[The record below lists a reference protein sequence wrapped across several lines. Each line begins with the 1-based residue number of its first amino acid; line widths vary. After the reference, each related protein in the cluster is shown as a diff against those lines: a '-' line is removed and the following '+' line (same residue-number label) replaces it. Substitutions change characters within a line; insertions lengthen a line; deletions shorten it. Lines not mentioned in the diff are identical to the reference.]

1 MPEINLYGQTVGDV
15 VPDWNGAAVLPR
27 ETLIGQYCRLVPL
40 DADSHA
46 ADLFDAYAQAPDD
59 RDWTWLASS
68 RPTSVEAAACWVQG
82 KVTDASLVPYAVI
95 EQRSGRAVG
104 LVCFMAIERE
114 REHGSVEIGHVT
126 WSPRMK
132 NTVLGTE
139 SIWLL
144 LRQAFALGYRRVE
157 WKCDSLNTASRR
169 AAERLGFIFEGR
181 FRQKIVRKGR
191 NRDSDWL
198 SMIDSEWPQCD
209 AVLQRWL
216 AAENFDENGR
226 QRQSMAEC
234 FSCETANAET
244 VQMQQQGYQQRWQQE
259 HGSLTQTPPALLAD
273 LLAAQPRN
281 PNLCYDTL
289 SSRAGLAALTKANV
303 STSEPMAA
311 IINTEVD
318 TGERRIPVRI
328 YRPELTGEPKVVL
341 FIHGGGHLSGSVEVY
356 DPVARHLAMATGNIV
371 VSVDYRLAPENPY
384 PAGLSDAKAV
394 IENVWSLLESQHIPY
409 TRQLTLIGD
418 SGGGAFSATLAAYF
432 SREQPGF
439 IHRLVLIYPSLD
451 YTLNWPSVQE
461 NGAGKLLDESKI
473 RWYFQQY
480 FRNGEDRKQ
489 TSPLYLPLSQDFPPT
504 LVVSG
509 GLDPLRDENFAFV
522 ARLQAERIPVQHV
535 HFPGMTHAYLMLE
548 DKVPQEAKAT
558 YLAIG
563 DFVKK

>member
-68 RPTSVEAAACWVQG
+68 RPTSVEAAVCWVQG

-104 LVCFMAIERE
+104 LVCFMAIE

-234 FSCETANAET
+234 FSCETANVET
-244 VQMQQQGYQQRWQQE
+244 VQTQQQGYQQRWQQE

-273 LLAAQPRN
+273 FLAAQPRN

-328 YRPELTGEPKVVL
+328 YRPALTGEPKVVV

-418 SGGGAFSATLAAYF
+418 SGGGAFSVTLAAYF

-461 NGAGKLLDESKI
+461 NGTGKLLDESKI

-480 FRNGEDRKQ
+480 FRNEEDRKQ

-522 ARLQAERIPVQHV
+522 ARLQAEGIPVQHV

>member
-114 REHGSVEIGHVT
+114 HGSVEIGHVT

-209 AVLQRWL
+209 TVLQRWL

-234 FSCETANAET
+234 FSCETANVET
-244 VQMQQQGYQQRWQQE
+244 VQTQQQGYQQRWQQE

-328 YRPELTGEPKVVL
+328 YRPALTGEPKVVV

-394 IENVWSLLESQHIPY
+394 IENVWSLLESQHFPY

-418 SGGGAFSATLAAYF
+418 SGGGAFSTTLAACF

-451 YTLNWPSVQE
+451 YMLNWPSVQE
-461 NGAGKLLDESKI
+461 NGTGKLLDESKI

-480 FRNGEDRKQ
+480 FRNEEDRKQ
-489 TSPLYLPLSQDFPPT
+489 MSPLYLPLSQDFPPT

-522 ARLQAERIPVQHV
+522 ARLQVEGIPVQHV

>member
-68 RPTSVEAAACWVQG
+68 RPTSVEAAVCWVQG

-104 LVCFMAIERE
+104 LVCFMAIE

-234 FSCETANAET
+234 FSCETANVET
-244 VQMQQQGYQQRWQQE
+244 VQTQQQGYQQRWQQE

-328 YRPELTGEPKVVL
+328 YRPALTGEPKVVV

-394 IENVWSLLESQHIPY
+394 IENVWSLLDSQHIPY

-461 NGAGKLLDESKI
+461 NGTGKLLDESKV

-480 FRNGEDRKQ
+480 FRNEEDRKQ

-509 GLDPLRDENFAFV
+509 GLDPLRDEDFAFV
-522 ARLQAERIPVQHV
+522 ARLQAEGIPVQHV

-563 DFVKK
+563 DFVRD

>member
-40 DADSHA
+40 DAGSHA

-68 RPTSVEAAACWVQG
+68 RPTSVEAAVCWVQG

-104 LVCFMAIERE
+104 LVCFMAIE

-216 AAENFDENGR
+216 ATENFDENGR

-234 FSCETANAET
+234 FSCETANVET
-244 VQMQQQGYQQRWQQE
+244 VQTQQQGYQQRWQQE

-289 SSRAGLAALTKANV
+289 CSRAGLAALTKANV

-328 YRPELTGEPKVVL
+328 YRPALTGEPKVVV

-418 SGGGAFSATLAAYF
+418 SGGGAFSTTLAAYF

-461 NGAGKLLDESKI
+461 NGIGKLLDESKI

-480 FRNGEDRKQ
+480 FRNEEDRKQ

-522 ARLQAERIPVQHV
+522 ARLQAEGIPVQHV

>member
-104 LVCFMAIERE
+104 LVCFMAIE

-234 FSCETANAET
+234 FSCETANVET
-244 VQMQQQGYQQRWQQE
+244 VQTQQQGYQQRWQQE

-289 SSRAGLAALTKANV
+289 CSRAGLAALTKANV

-328 YRPELTGEPKVVL
+328 YRPALTGEPKVVV

-418 SGGGAFSATLAAYF
+418 SGGGAFSTTLAAYF

-461 NGAGKLLDESKI
+461 NGIGKLLDESKI

-480 FRNGEDRKQ
+480 FRNEEDRKQ

-522 ARLQAERIPVQHV
+522 ARLQAEGIPVQHV

>member
-68 RPTSVEAAACWVQG
+68 RPTSVEAAVCWVQG
-82 KVTDASLVPYAVI
+82 KSSDASLVPYAVI

-104 LVCFMAIERE
+104 LVCFMAIE

-328 YRPELTGEPKVVL
+328 YRPALTGEPKVVL

-394 IENVWSLLESQHIPY
+394 IENVWSLLESQHTPY

>member
-15 VPDWNGAAVLPR
+15 VPDWKGAAVLPR
-27 ETLIGQYCRLVPL
+27 EELVGQYCRLVPL

-68 RPTSVEAAACWVQG
+68 RPTSVEATVGWIEA
-82 KVTDASLVPYAVI
+82 KSTDTSLVPYAVV

-104 LVCFMAIERE
+104 LVCFMAIE

-139 SIWLL
+139 SVWLL
-144 LRQAFALGYRRVE
+144 LRQAFASGYRRVE

-198 SMIDSEWPQCD
+198 SIIDGEWPQRD
-209 AVLQRWL
+209 AALQRWL
-216 AAENFDENGR
+216 AADNFDENGQ
-226 QRQSMAEC
+226 QRRSLAEC
-234 FSCETANAET
+234 FSCETVNAET
-244 VQMQQQGYQQRWQQE
+244 VQTQRQDYQQRWQQE
-259 HGSLTQTPPALLAD
+259 HGPVAQTPPAPLAD
-273 LLAAQPRN
+273 FLAAQPRN
-281 PNLCYDTL
+281 PNPVYDTL

-303 STSEPMAA
+303 STSKPMAA

-318 TGERRIPVRI
+318 TGKRRIPVRI
-328 YRPELTGEPKVVL
+328 YRPTLTGEPKVVV

-356 DPVARHLAMATGNIV
+356 DPIARHLAMATGNTV
-371 VSVDYRLAPENPY
+371 VSVDYRRAPENPY
-384 PAGLSDAKAV
+384 PAGLADAKAAV
-394 IENVWSLLESQHIPY
+394 ENVWSLLDSQHIPY

-418 SGGGAFSATLAAYF
+418 SGGGAFSATLAASF

-439 IHRLVLIYPSLD
+439 IQRLVLIYPSLD

-461 NGAGKLLDESKI
+461 NGSGKLLDESKI

-489 TSPLYLPLSQDFPPT
+489 ASPLYLPLSQNFPPT
-504 LVVSG
+504 LVFSG
-509 GLDPLRDENFAFV
+509 GLDPLRDEDFAFV
-522 ARLQAERIPVQHV
+522 ARLQAEGIPVQHE
-535 HFPGMTHAYLMLE
+535 HFPEMTHAYLMLE
-548 DKVPQEAKAT
+548 DKVPQAAQAT
-558 YLAIG
+558 YQAIG
-563 DFVKK
+563 EFVKK

>member
-104 LVCFMAIERE
+104 LVCFMAIE

-289 SSRAGLAALTKANV
+289 SSRAGLAALTKGNV

-328 YRPELTGEPKVVL
+328 YRPALTGEPKVVL

-371 VSVDYRLAPENPY
+371 VSVDYRLAPENPH

-563 DFVKK
+563 DFVRD

>member
-104 LVCFMAIERE
+104 LVCFMAIE

-328 YRPELTGEPKVVL
+328 YRPALTGEPKVVL

-394 IENVWSLLESQHIPY
+394 IENVWSLLESQNIPY

-418 SGGGAFSATLAAYF
+418 SGGGAFSATLTAYF

>member
-40 DADSHA
+40 DAGSHA

-68 RPTSVEAAACWVQG
+68 RPTSVEATACWVQG

-104 LVCFMAIERE
+104 LVCFMAIE

-209 AVLQRWL
+209 TVLQRWL

-234 FSCETANAET
+234 FSCETANVET
-244 VQMQQQGYQQRWQQE
+244 VQTQQQGYQQRWQQE

-328 YRPELTGEPKVVL
+328 YRPALTGEPKVVV

-394 IENVWSLLESQHIPY
+394 IENVWSLLESQHFPY

-418 SGGGAFSATLAAYF
+418 SGGGAFSTTLAAYF

-461 NGAGKLLDESKI
+461 NGTGKLLDESKI

-480 FRNGEDRKQ
+480 FRNEEDRKQ

-522 ARLQAERIPVQHV
+522 ARLQVEGIPVQHV

>member
-114 REHGSVEIGHVT
+114 HGSVEIGHVT

-191 NRDSDWL
+191 NRNSDWL

-216 AAENFDENGR
+216 AAENFDEHGR

-273 LLAAQPRN
+273 FLAAQPRN

-328 YRPELTGEPKVVL
+328 YRPALTGEPKVVV
-341 FIHGGGHLSGSVEVY
+341 FIHGGGHLSGSVDVY
-356 DPVARHLAMATGNIV
+356 DPVTRHLAMATGNIV

-409 TRQLTLIGD
+409 SRQLTLIGD

-461 NGAGKLLDESKI
+461 NGTGKLLDESKI

-522 ARLQAERIPVQHV
+522 ARLQAEGIPVQHV

-563 DFVKK
+563 EFVRD

>member
-104 LVCFMAIERE
+104 LVCFMAIE

-226 QRQSMAEC
+226 QRLSMAEC

-289 SSRAGLAALTKANV
+289 SSRAGLAALTKGNV

-328 YRPELTGEPKVVL
+328 YRPALTGEPKVVL

-394 IENVWSLLESQHIPY
+394 IENVWSLLDSQHIPY

-461 NGAGKLLDESKI
+461 NGTGKLLDESKI

-480 FRNGEDRKQ
+480 FRNEEDRKQ

>member
-68 RPTSVEAAACWVQG
+68 RPTSVEAAVCWVQG
-82 KVTDASLVPYAVI
+82 KSSDASLVPYAVI

-104 LVCFMAIERE
+104 LVCFMAIE

-209 AVLQRWL
+209 TVLQRWL

-234 FSCETANAET
+234 FSCETANVET
-244 VQMQQQGYQQRWQQE
+244 VQTQQQGYQQRWQQE

-328 YRPELTGEPKVVL
+328 YRPALTGEPKVVV

-394 IENVWSLLESQHIPY
+394 IENVWSLLDSQYIPY

-461 NGAGKLLDESKI
+461 NGTGKLLDESKI

-480 FRNGEDRKQ
+480 FRNEEDRKQ

-509 GLDPLRDENFAFV
+509 GLDPLRDEDFAFV

-548 DKVPQEAKAT
+548 DKVQQEAKAT

-563 DFVKK
+563 EFVRD

>member
-46 ADLFDAYAQAPDD
+46 ADLFDAYAQALDD

-104 LVCFMAIERE
+104 LVCFMAIE

-216 AAENFDENGR
+216 AAENFDEHGR

-244 VQMQQQGYQQRWQQE
+244 VQMLQQGYQQRWQQE

-273 LLAAQPRN
+273 FLAAQPRN

-289 SSRAGLAALTKANV
+289 SSRAGLVALTKANV

-328 YRPELTGEPKVVL
+328 YRPALTGEPKVVV
-341 FIHGGGHLSGSVEVY
+341 FIHGGGHLSGSVDVY
-356 DPVARHLAMATGNIV
+356 DPVTRHLAMATGNIV

-409 TRQLTLIGD
+409 SRQLTLIGD

-461 NGAGKLLDESKI
+461 NGTGKLLDESKI

-522 ARLQAERIPVQHV
+522 ARLQAEGIPVQHV

-563 DFVKK
+563 EFVRD

>member
-46 ADLFDAYAQAPDD
+46 ADLFGAYAQAPDD

-68 RPTSVEAAACWVQG
+68 RPTSVEAAVCWVQG
-82 KVTDASLVPYAVI
+82 KSSDASLVPYAVI

-104 LVCFMAIERE
+104 LVCFMAIE

-244 VQMQQQGYQQRWQQE
+244 VQMQQHGYQQRWQQE

-328 YRPELTGEPKVVL
+328 YRPALTGEPKVVL

>member
-114 REHGSVEIGHVT
+114 HGSVEIGHVT

-216 AAENFDENGR
+216 ATENFDENGQ

-234 FSCETANAET
+234 FSCETANVET
-244 VQMQQQGYQQRWQQE
+244 VQTQQQGYQQRWQQE

-328 YRPELTGEPKVVL
+328 YRPALTGEPKVVV
-341 FIHGGGHLSGSVEVY
+341 FIHGGGHLSGSVDVY

-394 IENVWSLLESQHIPY
+394 TENVWSLLDSQHIPY

-461 NGAGKLLDESKI
+461 NGTGKLLDESKI

-480 FRNGEDRKQ
+480 FRNEEDRKQ

-522 ARLQAERIPVQHV
+522 ARLQAEGIPVQHV

-548 DKVPQEAKAT
+548 DKVLQEAKAT

-563 DFVKK
+563 DFVRD

>member
-40 DADSHA
+40 DAGSHA

-68 RPTSVEAAACWVQG
+68 RPTSVEAAVCWVQG

-104 LVCFMAIERE
+104 LVCFMAIE

-216 AAENFDENGR
+216 ATENFDENGR

-234 FSCETANAET
+234 FSCETANVET
-244 VQMQQQGYQQRWQQE
+244 VQTQQQDYQQRWQQE

-273 LLAAQPRN
+273 LLTAQPRN
-281 PNLCYDTL
+281 PNLCYDTF

-328 YRPELTGEPKVVL
+328 YRPALTGEPKVVV

-394 IENVWSLLESQHIPY
+394 IENVWSLLDSQHIPY

-418 SGGGAFSATLAAYF
+418 SGGGAFSTTLAAYF

-461 NGAGKLLDESKI
+461 NGTGKLLDESKI

-480 FRNGEDRKQ
+480 FRNEEDRKQ

-522 ARLQAERIPVQHV
+522 ARLQAEGIPVQHV

>member
-68 RPTSVEAAACWVQG
+68 RPTSVEAAVCWVQG
-82 KVTDASLVPYAVI
+82 KSSDASLVPYAVI

-104 LVCFMAIERE
+104 LVCFMAIE

-328 YRPELTGEPKVVL
+328 YRPALTGEPKVVL

-394 IENVWSLLESQHIPY
+394 KENVWSLLESQHIPY

-432 SREQPGF
+432 SREQQGF

-563 DFVKK
+563 DFVRD

>member
-46 ADLFDAYAQAPDD
+46 ADLFDSYAQAPDD

-104 LVCFMAIERE
+104 LVCFMAIE

-234 FSCETANAET
+234 FSCETANVET
-244 VQMQQQGYQQRWQQE
+244 VQTQQQDYQQRWQQE

-328 YRPELTGEPKVVL
+328 YRPALTGEPKVVV

-394 IENVWSLLESQHIPY
+394 IENVWSLLDSQHIPY

-461 NGAGKLLDESKI
+461 NGTGKLLDESKI

-480 FRNGEDRKQ
+480 FRNEEDRKQ

-504 LVVSG
+504 LVFSG
-509 GLDPLRDENFAFV
+509 GLDPLRDEDFAFV
-522 ARLQAERIPVQHV
+522 ARLQAEGIPVQHV

-558 YLAIG
+558 YLTIG

>member
-40 DADSHA
+40 DAGSHA

-68 RPTSVEAAACWVQG
+68 RPTSVEAAVCWVQG

-104 LVCFMAIERE
+104 LVCFMAIE

-234 FSCETANAET
+234 FSCETANVET
-244 VQMQQQGYQQRWQQE
+244 VQTQQQGYQQRWQQE

-328 YRPELTGEPKVVL
+328 YRPALTGEPKVVV

-418 SGGGAFSATLAAYF
+418 SGGGAFSTTLAAYF

-461 NGAGKLLDESKI
+461 NGTGKLLDESKI

-480 FRNGEDRKQ
+480 FRNEEDRKQ

-522 ARLQAERIPVQHV
+522 ARLQAEGIPVQHV
-535 HFPGMTHAYLMLE
+535 HFPGMMHAYLMLE

-563 DFVKK
+563 DFVRD

>member
-104 LVCFMAIERE
+104 LVCFMAIE

-328 YRPELTGEPKVVL
+328 YRPALTGEPKVVL

-409 TRQLTLIGD
+409 TCQLTLIGD

-563 DFVKK
+563 DFVRD

>member
-68 RPTSVEAAACWVQG
+68 RPTSVEAAVCWVQG

-104 LVCFMAIERE
+104 LVCFMAIE

-234 FSCETANAET
+234 FSCETANVET
-244 VQMQQQGYQQRWQQE
+244 VQTQQQGYQQRWQQE

-328 YRPELTGEPKVVL
+328 YRPALTGEPKVVV

-461 NGAGKLLDESKI
+461 NGTGKLLDESKI

-480 FRNGEDRKQ
+480 FRNEEDRKQ

-522 ARLQAERIPVQHV
+522 ARLQAEGIPVQHV

>member
-104 LVCFMAIERE
+104 LVCFMAIE

-273 LLAAQPRN
+273 LLAAQPRD

-328 YRPELTGEPKVVL
+328 YRPALTGELKVVL

-418 SGGGAFSATLAAYF
+418 SGGGAFSATLTAYF

-439 IHRLVLIYPSLD
+439 IHRLVMIYPSLD

-489 TSPLYLPLSQDFPPT
+489 TSPLYLPLSQNFPPT

>member
-104 LVCFMAIERE
+104 LVCFMAIE

-234 FSCETANAET
+234 FSCETANVET
-244 VQMQQQGYQQRWQQE
+244 VQTQQQGYQQRWQQE

-289 SSRAGLAALTKANV
+289 CSRAGLAALTKANV

-328 YRPELTGEPKVVL
+328 YRPALTGEPKVVV

-418 SGGGAFSATLAAYF
+418 SGGGAFSTTLAAYF

-461 NGAGKLLDESKI
+461 NGIGKLLDESKI

-480 FRNGEDRKQ
+480 FRNEEDRKQ
-489 TSPLYLPLSQDFPPT
+489 TSPLYLPLSKDFPPT

-522 ARLQAERIPVQHV
+522 ARLQAEGIPVQHV

-548 DKVPQEAKAT
+548 DKVLQEAKAT

-563 DFVKK
+563 DFVRD

>member
-1 MPEINLYGQTVGDV
+1 MPEINIYGQTVGDV

-68 RPTSVEAAACWVQG
+68 RPTSVEAAVCWVQG

-104 LVCFMAIERE
+104 LVCFMAIA

-234 FSCETANAET
+234 FSCETANVET
-244 VQMQQQGYQQRWQQE
+244 VQTQQQGYQQRWQQE

-273 LLAAQPRN
+273 LLTAQPRN
-281 PNLCYDTL
+281 PNLCYDTF

-328 YRPELTGEPKVVL
+328 YRPALTGEPKVVV

-356 DPVARHLAMATGNIV
+356 DPVARHLAMAPGNIV

-394 IENVWSLLESQHIPY
+394 IENVWSLLDSQHIPY

-418 SGGGAFSATLAAYF
+418 SGGGAFSTTLAAYF

-461 NGAGKLLDESKI
+461 NGTGKLLDESKI

-480 FRNGEDRKQ
+480 FRNEEDRKQ

-522 ARLQAERIPVQHV
+522 ARLQAEGIPVQHV

>member
-68 RPTSVEAAACWVQG
+68 RPTSVEATACWVQG

-104 LVCFMAIERE
+104 LVCFMAIE

-328 YRPELTGEPKVVL
+328 YRPALTGEPKVVL

-480 FRNGEDRKQ
+480 FRNEEDRKQ

-558 YLAIG
+558 YLVIG

>member
-68 RPTSVEAAACWVQG
+68 RPTSVEAAVCWVQG
-82 KVTDASLVPYAVI
+82 KSSDASLVPYAVI

-104 LVCFMAIERE
+104 LVCFMAIE

-328 YRPELTGEPKVVL
+328 YRPALTGEPKVVL

>member
-46 ADLFDAYAQAPDD
+46 ADLFDAYAQALDD

-104 LVCFMAIERE
+104 LVCFMAIE

-216 AAENFDENGR
+216 AAENFDEHGR

-273 LLAAQPRN
+273 FLAAQPRN

-328 YRPELTGEPKVVL
+328 YRPALTGEPKVVV
-341 FIHGGGHLSGSVEVY
+341 FIHGGGHLSGSVDVY
-356 DPVARHLAMATGNIV
+356 DPVTRHLAMATGNIV

-409 TRQLTLIGD
+409 SRQLTLIGD

-461 NGAGKLLDESKI
+461 NGTGKLLDESKI

-522 ARLQAERIPVQHV
+522 ARLQAEGIPVQHV

-563 DFVKK
+563 EFVRD

>member
-68 RPTSVEAAACWVQG
+68 RPTSVEAAVCWVQG
-82 KVTDASLVPYAVI
+82 KSSDASLVPYAVI

-104 LVCFMAIERE
+104 LVCFMAIE

-244 VQMQQQGYQQRWQQE
+244 VQTQQQGYQQRWQQE

-328 YRPELTGEPKVVL
+328 YRPALTGEPKVVL

-394 IENVWSLLESQHIPY
+394 IENVWSLLDSQHIPY

-461 NGAGKLLDESKI
+461 NGTGKLLDESKI

-480 FRNGEDRKQ
+480 FRNEEDRKQ

-563 DFVKK
+563 DFVRD

>member
-40 DADSHA
+40 DTDSHA

-104 LVCFMAIERE
+104 LVCFMAIE

-209 AVLQRWL
+209 AVLQRWW

-234 FSCETANAET
+234 FSCETANVET
-244 VQMQQQGYQQRWQQE
+244 VQTQQQGYQQRWQQE

-328 YRPELTGEPKVVL
+328 YRPALTGEPKVVV

-418 SGGGAFSATLAAYF
+418 SGGGAFSTTLAAYF

-480 FRNGEDRKQ
+480 FRNEEDRKQ

-522 ARLQAERIPVQHV
+522 ARLQAEGIPVQHV

>member
-68 RPTSVEAAACWVQG
+68 RPTSVEAAVCWVQG

-104 LVCFMAIERE
+104 LVCFMAIE

-234 FSCETANAET
+234 FSCETANVET
-244 VQMQQQGYQQRWQQE
+244 VQTQQQGYQQRWQQE

-289 SSRAGLAALTKANV
+289 CSRAGLAALTKANV

-328 YRPELTGEPKVVL
+328 YRPALTGEPKVVV

-394 IENVWSLLESQHIPY
+394 IENVWSLLDSQHIPY

-418 SGGGAFSATLAAYF
+418 SGGGAFSSTLAAYF

-461 NGAGKLLDESKI
+461 NGTGKLLDESKI

-480 FRNGEDRKQ
+480 FRNEEDRKQ

-504 LVVSG
+504 LVFSG
-509 GLDPLRDENFAFV
+509 GLDPLRDEDFAFV
-522 ARLQAERIPVQHV
+522 ARLQAEGIPVQHV

-563 DFVKK
+563 DFVCD

>member
-68 RPTSVEAAACWVQG
+68 RPTSVEAAVCWVQG

-104 LVCFMAIERE
+104 LVCFMAIE

-234 FSCETANAET
+234 FSCETANVET
-244 VQMQQQGYQQRWQQE
+244 VQTQQQGYQQRWQQE

-289 SSRAGLAALTKANV
+289 CSRAGLAALTKANV

-328 YRPELTGEPKVVL
+328 YRPALTGEPKVVV

-394 IENVWSLLESQHIPY
+394 IENVWSLLDSQHIPY

-418 SGGGAFSATLAAYF
+418 SGGGAFSSTLAAYF

-461 NGAGKLLDESKI
+461 NGTGKLLDESKI

-480 FRNGEDRKQ
+480 FRNEEDRKQ

-504 LVVSG
+504 LVFSG
-509 GLDPLRDENFAFV
+509 GLDPLRDEDFAFV
-522 ARLQAERIPVQHV
+522 ARLQAEGIPVQHV

-558 YLAIG
+558 YLTIG
-563 DFVKK
+563 DFVRD

>member
-40 DADSHA
+40 DAGSHA

-68 RPTSVEAAACWVQG
+68 RPTSVEAAVCWVQG

-104 LVCFMAIERE
+104 LVCFMAIE

-234 FSCETANAET
+234 FSCETANVET
-244 VQMQQQGYQQRWQQE
+244 VQTQQQGYQQRWQQE

-289 SSRAGLAALTKANV
+289 CSRAGLAALTKANV

-328 YRPELTGEPKVVL
+328 YRPALTGEPKVVV

-371 VSVDYRLAPENPY
+371 VSVDYRRAPENPY

-394 IENVWSLLESQHIPY
+394 IENVWSLLDSQHIPY
-409 TRQLTLIGD
+409 TRQLMLIGD

-461 NGAGKLLDESKI
+461 NGTGKLLDESKI

-480 FRNGEDRKQ
+480 FRNEEDRKQ

-522 ARLQAERIPVQHV
+522 ARLQAEGIPVQHV

-548 DKVPQEAKAT
+548 DKVLQEAKAT